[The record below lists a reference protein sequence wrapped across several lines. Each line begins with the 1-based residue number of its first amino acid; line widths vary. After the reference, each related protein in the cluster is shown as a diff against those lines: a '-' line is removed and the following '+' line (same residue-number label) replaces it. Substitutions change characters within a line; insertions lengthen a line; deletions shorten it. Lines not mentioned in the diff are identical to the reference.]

1 MMTLMN
7 GRLFRGGA
15 WALASVAACGC
26 VATWDRSDPVYLPQ
40 IAAHAGFLSWGGLT
54 LETTRIQVERKL
66 GRPLAVFADDP
77 PACGTWF
84 STVDIDGSQAVLQ
97 WSDATDH
104 GELES
109 VTFALSE
116 EEVAQT
122 AAGLAS
128 LVAARER
135 GVDVHPYSSPSSAS
149 LHLQTRPS
157 HVLLIKA
164 DREAIAFLSLAECL
178 D

>member
-1 MMTLMN
+1 MTVMN
-7 GRLFRGGA
+7 GRLFRGGV
-15 WALASVAACGC
+15 WALALVAACGC
-26 VATWDRSDPVYLPQ
+26 VAAGHRRDPAFLPQ
-40 IAAHAGFLSWGGLT
+40 IGAHAGVLSWGGLA
-54 LETTRIQVERKL
+54 LETTRAQVERKL
-66 GRPLAVFADDP
+66 GRPLAVFADDA

-84 STVDIDGSQAVLQ
+84 STVEIDGCQAVLQ
-97 WSDATDH
+97 WSDATGH

-109 VTFALSE
+109 VTFALSR

-122 AAGLAS
+122 AAGLAN
-128 LVAARER
+128 LVAARAH
-135 GVDVHPYSSPSSAS
+135 GIVVHPYSAPSSAS

-164 DREAIAFLSLAECL
+164 DREAIAFLSLEECL